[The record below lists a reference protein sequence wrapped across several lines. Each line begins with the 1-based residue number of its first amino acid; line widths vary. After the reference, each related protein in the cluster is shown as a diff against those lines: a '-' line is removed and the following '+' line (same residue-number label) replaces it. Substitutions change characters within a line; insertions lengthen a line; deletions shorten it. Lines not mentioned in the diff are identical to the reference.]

1 MPELAACMAATCP
14 SAAATILTD
23 EITRIL
29 DIMAPVRTIQN
40 RKNFAPYLSTD
51 TKTLQS
57 AAKTAQEIAANSG
70 RPGGPPTQLYHLG
83 SHISSP
89 SGLATTMNKFFLD
102 KVKKLRDGIP
112 ETQTDP
118 LAKI

>member
-1 MPELAACMAATCP
+1 MPELAACIAANCP

-23 EITRIL
+23 GITRIL
-29 DIMAPVRTIQN
+29 DIMARVRTIQN

-70 RPGGPPTQLYHLG
+70 RPEDWRQYRALRNQKNR
-83 SHISSP
+83 S
-89 SGLATTMNKFFLD
+89 
-102 KVKKLRDGIP
+102 VLRDK
-112 ETQTDP
+112 EAWQHN
-118 LAKI
+118 